1 MTDQELKDLVAGLA
15 IAQAKTDEQMKRTDE
30 KLERMGITLGN
41 ISNNQG
47 AVAEEFFY
55 NSLKHTQTLG
65 GVHYDIV
72 YKNMSASANKV
83 EDEYDIVMINGKD
96 IAIIEVKYKAHESDL
111 EKLLTKK
118 HENFNKLFP
127 AYKDYTHHLVLA
139 TFSLYDDLKIKALSQ
154 GVIVLQR
161 KGDTIESFLPAA

>member
-1 MTDQELKDLVAGLA
+1 ML
-15 IAQAKTDEQMKRTDE
+15 
-30 KLERMGITLGN
+30 
-41 ISNNQG
+41 
-47 AVAEEFFY
+47 
-55 NSLKHTQTLG
+55 
-65 GVHYDIV
+65 
-72 YKNMSASANKV
+72 
-83 EDEYDIVMINGKD
+83 NG
-96 IAIIEVKYKAHESDL
+96 Y
-111 EKLLTKK
+111 KLLTKK